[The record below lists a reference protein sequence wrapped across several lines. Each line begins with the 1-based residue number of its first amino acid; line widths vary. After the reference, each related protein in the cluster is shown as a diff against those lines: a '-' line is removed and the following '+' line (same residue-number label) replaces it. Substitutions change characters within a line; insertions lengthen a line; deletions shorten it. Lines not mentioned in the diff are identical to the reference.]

1 MKVSM
6 SAGLW
11 PHVRRGGIG
20 LFVGGFSGAVCQGS
34 WSGLLTWLG
43 ELEEQAKWIV
53 IETILGTLNG
63 AINGGVLGLM
73 VGLGIHVWRGRD
85 GEGMY

>member
-1 MKVSM
+1 MPASM

-11 PHVRRGGIG
+11 SPVRRGGIG

-34 WSGLLTWLG
+34 LSGLLTWLG
-43 ELEEQAKWIV
+43 ELEEPAKWIF
-53 IETILGTLNG
+53 IETILGTING

-73 VGLGIHVWRGRD
+73 AGLGIHVWREQADKRVF
-85 GEGMY
+85 

>member
-20 LFVGGFSGAVCQGS
+20 LFVGGFSGAVYQGS
-34 WSGLLTWLG
+34 LSGLLAWLR
-43 ELEEQAKWIV
+43 ELEEPAKWIV
-53 IETILGTLNG
+53 VETILGTLNG

-73 VGLGIHVWRGRD
+73 VGLLIHLWRERADGGRF
-85 GEGMY
+85 